1 MPATA
6 LEPRCPPPPT
16 YHDQPPTPAQPPT
29 DGANPDAVSADPLPS
44 GTSRSSLPRPPPSP
58 SRPASAPIRP
68 APAKAGPTPSAPRSR
83 PGYGLRFLRATLA
96 VQGGLVDVRFVIL
109 DTIRAEP
116 VIGHLSRER
125 VKLVDDATGRVLDT
139 RTMTP
144 GDSNLKAGE
153 GYYMLF
159 RNSGGLLHPG
169 SHVSVAIGKL
179 RLPGVTV
186 R

>member
-1 MPATA
+1 M
-6 LEPRCPPPPT
+6 
-16 YHDQPPTPAQPPT
+16 
-29 DGANPDAVSADPLPS
+29 
-44 GTSRSSLPRPPPSP
+44 
-58 SRPASAPIRP
+58 
-68 APAKAGPTPSAPRSR
+68 
-83 PGYGLRFLRATLA
+83 RATLA

-109 DTIRAEP
+109 DTTRAEP

-169 SHVSVAIGKL
+169 SHVSVAIGNL